1 MIRGPILPSVWL
13 PTRNPFIVALLPH
26 FMGKDSESGCCG
38 SCGKSACSDKHS
50 SQDLVRRA
58 FVLQASLSFD
68 AKEIKHQLPKSRS
81 RLAPHL
87 KTIKDRDI
95 PWLVSLKDALPGI
108 IAQIRTR
115 DSGLAKAFEDAKVG
129 KVLEEELAL
138 LNNLSKDIQSVID
151 GSTDVTGAMDDC
163 DRLDALSKPLFPL
176 FAQAKDS
183 LGILKA
189 HGAI

>member
-1 MIRGPILPSVWL
+1 
-13 PTRNPFIVALLPH
+13 
-26 FMGKDSESGCCG
+26 MGNDPKDVCCG
-38 SCGKSACSDKHS
+38 SCGKGVCSGGLS
-50 SQDLVRRA
+50 LQDMVRRA
-58 FVLQASLSFD
+58 FVLQASLAFD

-95 PWLVSLKDALPGI
+95 PWLISLKDALPDLL
-108 IAQIRTR
+108 AQIRVR
-115 DSGLAKAFEDAKVG
+115 DISLAKAFEEAKVG
-129 KVLEEELAL
+129 KVLEEELVL
-138 LNNLSKDIQSVID
+138 LNNLSKDIQSVVD

-163 DRLDALSKPLFPL
+163 DRLEAISKPLFPL